1 MKPGDLLTII
11 PRTHSYPIGWVR
23 GEEPHRYTSPTIVV
37 FLEEFLEKSYGAD
50 NPRTF
55 YRILTPAGEHNI
67 NSIFC
72 HKVSS

>member
-37 FLEEFLEKSYGAD
+37 FLEEFLESGD
-50 NPRTF
+50 SPRTF

-72 HKVSS
+72 HKVSP